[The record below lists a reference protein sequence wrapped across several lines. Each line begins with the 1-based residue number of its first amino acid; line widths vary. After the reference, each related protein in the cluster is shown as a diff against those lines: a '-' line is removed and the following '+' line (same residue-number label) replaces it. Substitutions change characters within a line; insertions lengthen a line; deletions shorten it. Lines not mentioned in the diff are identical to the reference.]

1 MKKILKNKKGFSLI
15 ELMIVIVII
24 WLMLMLSYA
33 PYNLYQSKAKLR
45 VATREVAQSIYEAKN
60 MAVSWVSSKK
70 DKTNI
75 NSEKQN
81 KIVWIYLSKDDSK
94 KNNIYYY
101 INDFKDYQTKSWGF
115 KDENNDEQFE
125 KSEVATFLSESENFK
140 IKNMQ
145 QNIWLQ
151 KFSNSD
157 KTLDFDEI
165 LIVFAAS
172 SWEVKIFW
180 KNWWS
185 WNEVSSD
192 SIKINMSFWN
202 STSDILKKEITYYTK
217 TNIID
222 YK

>member
-60 MAVSWVSSKK
+60 MAISWVSSK
-70 DKTNI
+70 D
-75 NSEKQN
+75 SSWEKQN
-81 KIVWIYLSKDDSK
+81 KIVWIYLSNEENY

-101 INDFKDYQTKSWGF
+101 LDDFKYYQNEKWEFLPWISSKIDAF
-115 KDENNDEQFE
+115 VNDSS
-125 KSEVATFLSESENFK
+125 KNFK
-140 IKNMQ
+140 TKNMQ

-151 KFSNSD
+151 NFSGNSGI
-157 KTLDFDEI
+157 FI
-165 LIVFAAS
+165 LFAAS

>member
-60 MAVSWVSSKK
+60 MAVSWVTLK
-70 DKTNI
+70 DDTSWK
-75 NSEKQN
+75 KQN
-81 KIVWIYLSKDDSK
+81 KIVWIYLSKEDSK

-101 INDFKDYQTKSWGF
+101 IDDFWPYQTNEWKITADKDKIQDIL
-115 KDENNDEQFE
+115 KDE
-125 KSEVATFLSESENFK
+125 KIFK
-140 IKNMQ
+140 TKNMQ

-151 KFSNSD
+151 DFSGNE
-157 KTLDFDEI
+157 EI
-165 LIVFAAS
+165 FILFAAS
-172 SWEVKIFW
+172 SWETKIFW

>member
-60 MAVSWVSSKK
+60 MAVSWVSSK
-70 DKTNI
+70 D
-75 NSEKQN
+75 SSWEKQN

-165 LIVFAAS
+165 LIIFAAS
-172 SWEVKIFW
+172 SWETKIFW

-192 SIKINMSFWN
+192 SIKINMNFWG
-202 STSDILKKEITYYTK
+202 STSEILKKEITYYTK